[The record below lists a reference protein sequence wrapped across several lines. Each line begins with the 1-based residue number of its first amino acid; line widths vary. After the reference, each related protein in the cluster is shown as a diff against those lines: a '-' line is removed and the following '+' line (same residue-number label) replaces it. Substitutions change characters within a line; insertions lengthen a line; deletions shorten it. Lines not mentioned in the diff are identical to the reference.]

1 MTGHIDQAVPS
12 RQRLKIVVIDDDPLV
27 RGLIK
32 LHLVNEGYDVL
43 VADDAIAGGY
53 LAIGASPD
61 LIICDVEMPHMDGYQ
76 LVAALKADPATRQI
90 PIVFLTSAEDVADRA
105 QKLGA
110 VAYLNKPVL
119 ANRLLEVVAK
129 ALGKP
134 ASGNGS

>member
-1 MTGHIDQAVPS
+1 MTGHIDNAGPS

-90 PIVFLTSAEDVADRA
+90 PIIFLTSVEEVGDEA

-129 ALGKP
+129 ALGRP
-134 ASGNGS
+134 ASGNGG